1 MAHARN
7 GDVQLWFETFGDPTR
22 PTLVLINGL
31 GSQCT
36 NFDEAL
42 CRRLAEEGDLQ
53 VVRFDNRDMG
63 RSTWFDHLP
72 PRFGD
77 VTRAIAA
84 GEEPDV
90 PYTLSDMAAD
100 TAAVIDAVGADSA
113 HVLGVSMGGMIAQTL
128 AIEHPD
134 RLRSL
139 ISVMSTT
146 GDPDVGRSS
155 PEARELLMAPPP
167 VDRES
172 SLDRAVAGTRVWGSP
187 ALVDEERV
195 RATAA
200 AAFDRAFHPSGTA
213 RQMLAITVGP
223 SRTEGLRGVRVP
235 TLVIHGDADTLVE
248 VSGGRRTAEA
258 VPGARLEIVPGMGH
272 DYPPPLW
279 DRLVALIVD
288 HVRAAEAARAGGP

>member
-22 PTLVLINGL
+22 PTLLLVNGL
-31 GSQCT
+31 GSQCI

-42 CRRLAEEGDLQ
+42 CRRLAGEGDLQ

-63 RSTWFDHLP
+63 RSTWFDDVP
-72 PRFGD
+72 PDLGA
-77 VTRAIAA
+77 VARAVAA
-84 GEEPDV
+84 GEVPDV

-100 TAAVIDAVGADSA
+100 AAAVIDAVGADSA

-128 AIEHPD
+128 AIEHGD

-146 GDPDVGRSS
+146 GDRDVGQSS
-155 PEARELLMAPPP
+155 SEARELLMSPPP
-167 VDRES
+167 TDRES
-172 SLDRAVAGTRVWGSP
+172 AMDRAVAGIRVWGSP
-187 ALVDEERV
+187 AFVDEERI

-200 AAFDRAFHPSGTA
+200 AAFDRAFHPAGTA
-213 RQMLAITVGP
+213 RQMMAITAGP
-223 SRTEGLRGVRVP
+223 SRTERLRGVAVP
-235 TLVIHGDADTLVE
+235 TLVIHGDADTLVDP
-248 VSGGRRTAEA
+248 SGGRRTAEA
-258 VPGARLEIVPGMGH
+258 IAGARLEIVEGMGH

-279 DRLVALIVD
+279 DRLVGLVLD
-288 HVRAAEAARAGGP
+288 HVRAAEVARAG

>member
-22 PTLVLINGL
+22 PTLLLVNGL
-31 GSQCT
+31 GSQCI

-42 CRRLAEEGDLQ
+42 CRRLAGEGDLQ

-63 RSTWFDHLP
+63 RSTWFDDVP
-72 PRFGD
+72 PDLGA
-77 VTRAIAA
+77 VARAVAA
-84 GEEPDV
+84 GEVPDV

-100 TAAVIDAVGADSA
+100 AAAVIDAVGADSA

-128 AIEHPD
+128 AIEHGD

-146 GDPDVGRSS
+146 GDRDVGQSS
-155 PEARELLMAPPP
+155 SEARELLMSPPP
-167 VDRES
+167 TDRES
-172 SLDRAVAGTRVWGSP
+172 AMDRAVAGIRVWGSP
-187 ALVDEERV
+187 AFVDEERI

-200 AAFDRAFHPSGTA
+200 AAFDRAFHPAGTA
-213 RQMLAITVGP
+213 RQMMAITAGP
-223 SRTEGLRGVRVP
+223 SRTEHLRGVAVP
-235 TLVIHGDADTLVE
+235 TLVIHGDADTLVDP
-248 VSGGRRTAEA
+248 SGGRRTAEA
-258 VPGARLEIVPGMGH
+258 IAGARLEIVEGMGH

-279 DRLVALIVD
+279 DRLVGLVLD
-288 HVRAAEAARAGGP
+288 HVRAAEVARAG